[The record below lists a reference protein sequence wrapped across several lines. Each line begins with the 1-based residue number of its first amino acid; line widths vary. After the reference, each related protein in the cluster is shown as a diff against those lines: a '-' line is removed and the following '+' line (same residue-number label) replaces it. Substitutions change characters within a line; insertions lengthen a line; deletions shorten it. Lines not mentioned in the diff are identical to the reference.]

1 MKNMARDYIRTVTD
15 MERYFYGAGNAMGYS
30 YSGSELLKADSPM
43 MSTTA
48 GTYQA
53 IYGRKVWSQLNQE
66 FNAFSILPKR
76 PWERSG
82 WRVITARPDATI
94 GGGVAENATL
104 PDTSKPTFQHIA
116 AKPKTVV
123 HTFDM
128 SETAMFLADKDDGL
142 GDIRSVLKEEM
153 GKHHAE
159 TINLMLCKDAGTVAG
174 NDFESLD
181 RVTGNDGGS
190 TGGTTSM
197 ETGADNAT
205 DHCGASDL
213 DIYSIDRSANSWSN
227 AAVNCGADVTVA
239 NQRTL
244 SLDHLDSIFQT
255 TWTQGGNPK
264 VILTGYDTLMR
275 LQQLLQSQQRFME
288 EKRITPTYNGV
299 KGVPGVEAGFIV
311 ATYNGVPII
320 PSKDVGKGGPA
331 NADGLSKMYF
341 LDTDYMY
348 FSTAIPTQYF
358 ESGIET
364 GDPFAI
370 NRLGQEGMYRSMG
383 ELWTTFFRGHG
394 SIRDLK

>member
-1 MKNMARDYIRTVTD
+1 
-15 MERYFYGAGNAMGYS
+15 MGYS
-30 YSGSELLKADSPM
+30 YSGSELLKADAPM
-43 MSTTA
+43 LSTTA

-82 WRVITARPDATI
+82 WRVITERPSFTV

-104 PDTSKPTFQHIA
+104 PDTTKPTFQHIA
-116 AKPKTVV
+116 AKPKTIV

-128 SETAMFLADKDDGL
+128 SETAMFLSDKDDGL
-142 GDIRSVLKEEM
+142 GDIRAILKEEM

-159 TINLMLCKDAGTVAG
+159 HINKMLTQDKATVAG

-181 RVTGNDGGS
+181 RVTVGS
-190 TGGTTSM
+190 N
-197 ETGADNAT
+197 ETG
-205 DHCGASDL
+205 SDI
-213 DIYSIDRSANSWSN
+213 DMYSIDRNLNSWSYSE
-227 AAVNCGADVTVA
+227 VNQNGGTDR
-239 NQRTL
+239 NL
-244 SLDHLDSIFQT
+244 SLDQLDDLFQK
-255 TWTQGGNPK
+255 TWTRGGNPK

-288 EKRITPTYNGV
+288 EKRVTPTYNGV
-299 KGVPGVEAGFIV
+299 KGVPGIEAGFIV

-320 PSKDVGKGGPA
+320 PSKDVQP
-331 NADGLSKMYF
+331 DTLSRMYF
-341 LDTDYMY
+341 LDTDYLY

-370 NRLGQEGMYRSMG
+370 NRLGQEGMYRTMG
-383 ELWTTFFRGHG
+383 ELWTTFFGGHG

>member
-1 MKNMARDYIRTVTD
+1 MARDYIRNITD
-15 MERYFYGAGNAMGYS
+15 MERYYYGAGNAMGYS
-30 YSGSELLKADSPM
+30 YSGSELLKADAPM
-43 MSTTA
+43 LSTTA

-82 WRVITARPDATI
+82 WRVITDRPSFAK

-104 PDTSKPTFQHIA
+104 PDTTKPQFQHIA

-159 TINLMLCKDAGTVAG
+159 HINKMLTADCSIVAG

-181 RVTGNDGGS
+181 RITGNDGGAS
-190 TGGTTSM
+190 GGLTSLETGG
-197 ETGADNAT
+197 AAAH
-205 DHCGASDL
+205 HCGATDL
-213 DIYSIDRSANSWSN
+213 DIYSISRNANSWSN
-227 AAVNCGADVTVA
+227 AEVNCGSDQDAA
-239 NQRTL
+239 NRRTL
-244 SLDHLDSIFQT
+244 SLDHLDTLFQQI
-255 TWTQGGNPK
+255 WVRGGNPK

-275 LQQLLQSQQRFME
+275 LQQRFME
-288 EKRITPTYNGV
+288 EKRVTPTYNGV
-299 KGVPGVEAGFIV
+299 KGVPGIEAGFIV

-320 PSKDVGKGGPA
+320 PSKDIVK
-331 NADGLSKMYF
+331 DGISRMYF
-341 LDTDYMY
+341 LDTDYSY

-383 ELWTTFFRGHG
+383 EVWTTFFGGHG

>member
-1 MKNMARDYIRTVTD
+1 MARDYIRTITD

-43 MSTTA
+43 LSTTG

-82 WRVITARPDATI
+82 WRVITSRPSFTV

-104 PDTSKPTFQHIA
+104 PDTTKPTFQHIA
-116 AKPKTVV
+116 AKPKTIV

-142 GDIRSVLKEEM
+142 GDIRAVLKEEM

-159 TINLMLCKDAGTVAG
+159 HINKMLLEDSETVAG

-181 RVTGNDGGS
+181 RVTGNDGGAS
-190 TGGTTSM
+190 GGLTSM
-197 ETGADNAT
+197 ETGASAGT
-205 DHCGASDL
+205 DHCGANDL

-227 AAVNCGADVTVA
+227 AEVNCGADRA
-239 NQRTL
+239 SGSRRTL
-244 SLDHLDSIFQT
+244 SLDHLDTLFQQV
-255 TWTQGGNPK
+255 WERGGNPK

-288 EKRITPTYNGV
+288 EKRVTPTYNGV
-299 KGVPGVEAGFIV
+299 KGVPGLEAGFIV

-320 PSKDVGKGGPA
+320 PSKDVTK
-331 NADGLSKMYF
+331 DGLSRMYF
-341 LDTDYMY
+341 LDTDYLY

-383 ELWTTFFRGHG
+383 ELWTTFFGGQG

>member
-1 MKNMARDYIRTVTD
+1 MARDYIRTITD

-30 YSGSELLKADSPM
+30 YSGSELLKADAPM
-43 MSTTA
+43 LSTTG

-82 WRVITARPDATI
+82 WRVITSRPSFTV

-104 PDTSKPTFQHIA
+104 PDTTKPTFQHIA
-116 AKPKTVV
+116 AKPKTIV

-142 GDIRSVLKEEM
+142 GDIRAVLKEEM

-159 TINLMLCKDAGTVAG
+159 HINKMLLTDVTTTAG

-181 RVTGNDGGS
+181 RVTAGDAGTAGL
-190 TGGTTSM
+190 TGLKTSSSNPHVDL
-197 ETGADNAT
+197 AA
-205 DHCGASDL
+205 DL
-213 DIYSIDRSANSWSN
+213 DMYSIDRSANTWSD
-227 AAVNCGADVTVA
+227 AEVNCAADA
-239 NQRTL
+239 AAASRRTL
-244 SLDHLDSIFQT
+244 SLDHLDTLFQQV
-255 TWTQGGNPK
+255 WERGGNPK

-288 EKRITPTYNGV
+288 EKRVTPTYNGV
-299 KGVPGVEAGFIV
+299 KGVPGLEAGFIV

-320 PSKDVGKGGPA
+320 PSKDVTK
-331 NADGLSKMYF
+331 DGLSRMYF
-341 LDTDYMY
+341 LDTDYLY

-383 ELWTTFFRGHG
+383 ELWTTFFGGQG

>member
-1 MKNMARDYIRTVTD
+1 MKNMARDYIRTVQD

-43 MSTTA
+43 LSSTA

-82 WRVITARPDATI
+82 WRVVTAKPSFTV

-104 PDTSKPTFQHIA
+104 PDTTKPTFQHIA
-116 AKPKTVV
+116 AKPKTIV

-159 TINLMLCKDAGTVAG
+159 HINRMLLTDVSTTAG

-181 RVTGNDGGS
+181 RVTTADS
-190 TGGTTSM
+190 TAMTSGTHYDAGD
-197 ETGADNAT
+197 E
-205 DHCGASDL
+205 
-213 DIYSIDRSANSWSN
+213 DIYSIDRSTNTWSFAEGN
-227 AAVNCGADVTVA
+227 ADTGSTN
-239 NQRTL
+239 RTL
-244 SLDHLDSIFQT
+244 SLDQLDDLFQKI
-255 TWTQGGNPK
+255 WVRGGNPK
-264 VILTGYDTLMR
+264 VMLTGYDTLMR

-288 EKRITPTYNGV
+288 EKRVTPTYNGV

-320 PSKDVGKGGPA
+320 PSKDVP
-331 NADGLSKMYF
+331 ADGLSRIYY
-341 LDTDYMY
+341 LDTDYLY

-370 NRLGQEGMYRSMG
+370 NRLGQEGMYRTMG
-383 ELWTTFFRGHG
+383 EVWTTFFGGHG